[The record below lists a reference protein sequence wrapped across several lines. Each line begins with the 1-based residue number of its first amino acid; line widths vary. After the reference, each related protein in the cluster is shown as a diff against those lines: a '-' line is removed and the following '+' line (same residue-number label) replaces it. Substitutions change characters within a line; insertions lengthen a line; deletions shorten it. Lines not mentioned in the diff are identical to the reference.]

1 MSAQQDFSGR
11 RRRGISGMTW
21 LWIGLAVFFATGAG
35 LSMFVK
41 KAPSILRGDTRGA
54 ADRSGFGVDGFE
66 PADGGLTFK
75 VVEPAGGPADK
86 AGMVGGD
93 IVTSF
98 NGHQVRIT
106 DEMID
111 LLRQTP
117 IGTTVEVVYL
127 RDGVIRKTQLT
138 TESEQ
143 AIRRLREVGDQP
155 KGMFG
160 FEIDRTTRINVP
172 ETKTYGLRIDYVQPN
187 GPADLFGIKEGD
199 IITDFDKVPI
209 RTARELLSRVRRA
222 KPRSTVEVVVLRGPE
237 ANKQTLKIP
246 VTMGSS
252 SR

>member
-11 RRRGISGMTW
+11 RRRRISGMTW
-21 LWIGLAVFFATGAG
+21 LWIGLVVLFATGAG
-35 LSMFVK
+35 LSMFVRK
-41 KAPSILRGDTRGA
+41 GTTIPRANSPAA
-54 ADRSGFGVDGFE
+54 ADRSHFGVEGFE
-66 PADGGLTFK
+66 PADGGLTFE
-75 VVEPAGGPADK
+75 VVAPAGGPADK
-86 AGMVGGD
+86 AGLVGGD

-98 NGHQVRIT
+98 NGHQVRTT
-106 DEMID
+106 DELID

-117 IGTTVEVVYL
+117 IGTTVEVIYL

-138 TESEQ
+138 TESEEG
-143 AIRRLREVGDQP
+143 ISRLREVGEP

-160 FEIDRTTRINVP
+160 FEIDGTTRINVP
-172 ETKTYGLRIDYVQPN
+172 ETKTYGVRIDFVQPN

>member
-1 MSAQQDFSGR
+1 MKAQPGFSGR
-11 RRRGISGMTW
+11 PRRRISGMTW
-21 LWIGLAVFFATGAG
+21 LWIGLVLVFAIGAG

-41 KAPSILRGDTRGA
+41 KAPNIPRANSPA
-54 ADRSGFGVDGFE
+54 ADPSYFGVNRFD
-66 PADGGLTFK
+66 PADGGLTFE

-86 AGMVGGD
+86 GGLVGGD

-98 NGHQVRIT
+98 DGHQVRSA
-106 DEMID
+106 DEIID
-111 LLRQTP
+111 LLPQTP

-138 TESEQ
+138 IESEEG
-143 AIRRLREVGDQP
+143 ISRLSEVGDQP

-160 FEIDRTTRINVP
+160 FEVDGTTRISVP
-172 ETKTYGLRIDYVQPN
+172 ETKTFGVRLDHVQPN

-209 RTARELLSRVRRA
+209 RTARELLSRARRA
-222 KPRSTVEVVVLRGPE
+222 KPRSTVEVVVLRGPGP
-237 ANKQTLKIP
+237 NKQTLKIL

>member
-1 MSAQQDFSGR
+1 
-11 RRRGISGMTW
+11 
-21 LWIGLAVFFATGAG
+21 
-35 LSMFVK
+35 
-41 KAPSILRGDTRGA
+41 
-54 ADRSGFGVDGFE
+54 
-66 PADGGLTFK
+66 
-75 VVEPAGGPADK
+75 
-86 AGMVGGD
+86 VGGD

-98 NGHQVRIT
+98 NGHQVRSI
-106 DEMID
+106 DELID

-127 RDGVIRKTQLT
+127 RDGVISKTQLT
-138 TESEQ
+138 TESDQE
-143 AIRRLREVGDQP
+143 ISRLRQVDDQP

-160 FEIDRTTRINVP
+160 FEVDGTTRISVP
-172 ETKTYGLRIDYVQPN
+172 ETKTYGVRIDHVQPN

-209 RTARELLSRVRRA
+209 RTARELLSRARRA

-237 ANKQTLKIP
+237 ANKQALKIP

>member
-1 MSAQQDFSGR
+1 MKAQPDFSGR
-11 RRRGISGMTW
+11 RRRRISGMTW
-21 LWIGLAVFFATGAG
+21 LWIGLVVLFATGAV

-41 KAPSILRGDTRGA
+41 KAPNIPRANSPA
-54 ADRSGFGVDGFE
+54 ADPSYFGVNRFD
-66 PADGGLTFK
+66 PVDGGLTFE

-86 AGMVGGD
+86 AGLVGGD

-98 NGHQVRIT
+98 NGHQVRSS
-106 DEMID
+106 DELID
-111 LLRQTP
+111 LLLQTP

-138 TESEQ
+138 TESDQE
-143 AIRRLREVGDQP
+143 ISRLRQVGDQP

-160 FEIDRTTRINVP
+160 FEVDGTTRINVP
-172 ETKTYGLRIDYVQPN
+172 ETKTYGVRIDHVQPN

-209 RTARELLSRVRRA
+209 RTARELLSRARRA
-222 KPRSTVEVVVLRGPE
+222 KPHSTVEVVVLRGAE
-237 ANKQTLKIP
+237 ANKQILKIP